1 MVTNNRCVAEQIK
14 SDTVENVATGG
25 VKIEQFGNGGK
36 CENSNNIVMDGIQF
50 GIFGK
55 FENQ

>member
-1 MVTNNRCVAEQIK
+1 MSVAEQIK
-14 SDTVENVATGG
+14 SDIVENVAAGR

-36 CENSNNIVMDGIQF
+36 CENSKNVVVDGIKF

>member
-1 MVTNNRCVAEQIK
+1 MSVAEQIK
-14 SDTVENVATGG
+14 SDTVENVAAGG
-25 VKIEQFGNGGK
+25 VKIEQVGNGGK

-55 FENQ
+55 FANQ